1 MAEKKMTKKEK
12 FALALDIINGKK
24 EPSPEEVVLLNE
36 FFDHE
41 VELLS
46 AKSSKGNAKKSEEQ
60 EQFMDIIRDVLAE
73 ASDANGMT
81 NAQMLE
87 DERIKDFPWKDGKV
101 PTSASRLTS
110 YLTKMGEPDEKHPD
124 RLGDIKR
131 TVVKKVPYFSLA

>member
-1 MAEKKMTKKEK
+1 MADKITKRQK
-12 FALALDIINGKK
+12 FEMLLAKVEGDEMLTEFIN
-24 EPSPEEVVLLNE
+24 
-36 FFDHE
+36 HE
-41 VELLS
+41 IDLLS

-110 YLTKMGEPDEKHPD
+110 YLTKMGAPDEKHPD